1 MPPIVSIVG
10 KSGVGKT
17 QFLEHLITE
26 FKKRGYRIAVV
37 KHTAGPIDMDK
48 PGKDTWRFAQAGSDA
63 VAISSPAKFAFIK
76 NVDHDLG
83 IEEALPLVG
92 SDFDLILAEGFR
104 KGKVPKIEVYRR
116 ELGEDLLCSPRE
128 LSAIITERQLDVDL
142 PQFPPYDTEAIASF
156 IEKNFI
162 LAGDSN
168 TSVTLSQS
176 NTTASEAKQ
185 PRGERAIERFR

>member
-37 KHTAGPIDMDK
+37 KHTAGSIDIDK
-48 PGKDTWRFAQAGSDA
+48 PGKDTWRFARAGSDA
-63 VAISSPAKFAFIK
+63 VAISSPGRFAFIK
-76 NVDHDLG
+76 RVDHDLG
-83 IEEALPLVG
+83 IEEALPLIG
-92 SDFDLILAEGFR
+92 GDFDLILAEGFR

-142 PQFPPYDTEAIASF
+142 PRFSPHDVQEVADF

-162 LAGDSN
+162 LKGESSA
-168 TSVTLSQS
+168 SVAL
-176 NTTASEAKQ
+176 NRGNIIASEAKES
-185 PRGERAIERFR
+185 RRERTS